1 MSELKKFQVQTAR
14 PLPIIVLADTSGSM
28 SVDGK
33 IEALNKGLKDM
44 IQSFAGESRLRAE
57 IQVSV
62 ITFGG
67 NQAAVILPLTP
78 AHQLTGFTPLTA
90 EGMTPLGGA
99 LTLLSDMIED
109 KDSIPSRAYRPVV
122 VLVSDGYP
130 NDEWQA
136 PFQRLVK
143 GERSAKATRFAMAI
157 GADADEDMLSAF
169 ANDPEA
175 PLFRAEN
182 AADIHRFFRAV
193 TMSVSARS
201 QSATPNQSTPLQ
213 IQNGDEQDWEF

>member
-28 SVDGK
+28 AVDGK

-44 IQSFAGESRLRAE
+44 IASFSSESRLRAE

-67 NQAAVILPLTP
+67 SQAELNLPLTP
-78 AHQLTGFTPLTA
+78 AHQLQSFTPLVA

-99 LTLLSDMIED
+99 LSLASQMIED
-109 KDSIPSRAYRPVV
+109 ATRVYTPVV

-130 NDEWQA
+130 NDDWEVSFA
-136 PFQRLVK
+136 RLIN
-143 GERSAKATRFAMAI
+143 GERSSKATRFAMAI
-157 GADADEDMLSAF
+157 GADADEQMLRDF

-182 AADIHRFFRAV
+182 ARDIHRFFRAV
-193 TMSVSARS
+193 SMSVSARS
-201 QSATPNQSTPLQ
+201 QSATPNQSTPLL
-213 IQNGDEQDWEF
+213 IPSADDQDWEF

>member
-28 SVDGK
+28 AVDGK

-44 IQSFAGESRLRAE
+44 IASFSSESRLRAE

-67 NQAAVILPLTP
+67 SQAELNLPLTP
-78 AHQLTGFTPLTA
+78 AHQLQSFTPLVA

-99 LTLLSDMIED
+99 LSLAGQIIED
-109 KDSIPSRAYRPVV
+109 ATRVYTPVV

-130 NDEWQA
+130 NDDWEV
-136 PFQRLVK
+136 PFARLIN
-143 GERSAKATRFAMAI
+143 GERSSKATRFAMAI
-157 GADADEDMLSAF
+157 GADADEQMLRDF

-182 AADIHRFFRAV
+182 ARDIHRFFRAV
-193 TMSVSARS
+193 SMSVSARS
-201 QSATPNQSTPLQ
+201 QSATPNQSTPLL
-213 IQNGDEQDWEF
+213 IPSADDQDWEF

>member
-28 SVDGK
+28 AVDGK

-44 IQSFAGESRLRAE
+44 IASFSSESRLRAE
-57 IQVSV
+57 IQVSM

-67 NQAAVILPLTP
+67 SQAELNLPLTP
-78 AHQLTGFTPLTA
+78 AHQLQSFTPLVA

-99 LTLLSDMIED
+99 LSLASQMIED
-109 KDSIPSRAYRPVV
+109 ATRVYTPVV

-130 NDEWQA
+130 NDDWEV
-136 PFQRLVK
+136 PFARLIN
-143 GERSAKATRFAMAI
+143 GERSSKATRFAMAI
-157 GADADEDMLSAF
+157 GADADEQMLRDF

-182 AADIHRFFRAV
+182 ARDIHRFFRAV
-193 TMSVSARS
+193 SMSVSARS
-201 QSATPNQSTPLQ
+201 QSATPNQSTPLL
-213 IQNGDEQDWEF
+213 IPSADDQDWEF

>member
-1 MSELKKFQVQTAR
+1 MSELKKFQVQIAR

-28 SVDGK
+28 AVDGK

-44 IQSFAGESRLRAE
+44 IASFSSESRLRAE
-57 IQVSV
+57 IQFSV

-67 NQAAVILPLTP
+67 SQAELNLPLTP
-78 AHQLTGFTPLTA
+78 AHQLQSFTPLVA

-99 LTLLSDMIED
+99 LSLASQMIED
-109 KDSIPSRAYRPVV
+109 ATRVYTPVV

-130 NDEWQA
+130 NDDWEV
-136 PFQRLVK
+136 PFARLIN
-143 GERSAKATRFAMAI
+143 GERSSKATRFAMAI
-157 GADADEDMLSAF
+157 GADADEQMLRDF

-182 AADIHRFFRAV
+182 ARDIHRFFRAV
-193 TMSVSARS
+193 SMSVSVRS
-201 QSATPNQSTPLQ
+201 QSATPNQSTPLL
-213 IQNGDEQDWEF
+213 IPSADDQDWEF